1 MATVYEIITDRIVE
15 MLKAGTVPWKKTWS
29 QGTSSFPK
37 NLVSKKEYRGIN
49 VFLLSSAG
57 FTSPWWLSYKQA
69 TELGGQVKKGEKGFP
84 AIFWKI
90 NKFEDKESGDEKT
103 VPMIRYYTVFNS
115 QQIDG
120 IKVPEVKIETRPE
133 NQKLE
138 EAEKIVLAYNNAPRI
153 ENGMDAAFYRP
164 STDMVGMPDLNRF
177 GNPQEYY
184 QTLFHELVHSTGHET
199 RLKRKGV
206 ATGASFG
213 SNPYAKEELVAEMGA
228 SFLSAHC
235 GIVNSVIDNSASYIQ
250 GWLRSLQNDPKLV
263 VDAAAAAQKAVAHI
277 LGIKKVGEEVA

>member
-29 QGTSSFPK
+29 QGTGSFPK

-49 VFLLSSAG
+49 IFLLSSTG

-115 QQIDG
+115 QQVEG
-120 IKVPEVKIETRPE
+120 IKVPEVKIEIRPE

-235 GIVNSVIDNSASYIQ
+235 GIVNSVIENSAGYIQ
-250 GWLRSLQNDPKLV
+250 GWLKSLQNDPKLV

-277 LGIKKVGEEVA
+277 LGVQKVGEETA